1 MLRRPITIACSYER
15 MEGVKTICAAVL
27 VLALTAGSWSAGV
40 GAPLLAL
47 TPEQAEEI
55 GRRIWQNEGRGLV
68 ENLTVW
74 NAGEDFPS
82 FGIGHF
88 IWYPAGVT
96 GPFEESFPELIA
108 RLRASGRTLPS
119 WLEETAHAPWAS
131 REEFLAVRGG
141 SEMAELRDLLRDS
154 IAEQTAYIIER
165 MEAALPRMLDA
176 ASSAAAR
183 SHIEK
188 QFRRMMADPR
198 GAYALIDYVNFK
210 GDGSSP
216 RERYRG
222 EGWGLLQVLERMDPA
237 ADPIPEFVAAADY
250 VLTRRVAN
258 APRDE
263 SRWLPGWRKRL
274 STYLQ

>member
-1 MLRRPITIACSYER
+1 MKTR
-15 MEGVKTICAAVL
+15 MTRAG
-27 VLALTAGSWSAGV
+27 ALTLAVMAVCWSAWV
-40 GAPLLAL
+40 TPAPLLAL
-47 TPEQAEEI
+47 SPEQAEEI
-55 GRRIWQNEGRGLV
+55 GRRIWQNEGRGLE

-96 GPFEESFPELIA
+96 GPFEESFPGLIV
-108 RLRASGRTLPS
+108 RLRERGHGLPP
-119 WLEETAHAPWAS
+119 WLAQARHAPWKS
-131 REEFLAVRGG
+131 REDFLAVRNG
-141 SEMAELRDLLRDS
+141 AELSELRQLLGES

-176 ASSAAAR
+176 APPAAR
-183 SHIEK
+183 AHIES
-188 QFRRMMADPR
+188 QFRRLLADPR
-198 GAYALIDYVNFK
+198 GVYALIDYVNFK

-222 EGWGLLQVLERMDPA
+222 DGWGLLQVLERMDPDA
-237 ADPIPEFVAAADY
+237 EAIPEFVKAADY

-258 APRDE
+258 AGRDE

-274 STYLQ
+274 STYLE